1 MVGADGSLL
10 ASQKES
16 DRGAIVATSGS
27 SMAGEARFAVGW
39 QDSFAAVFTTAG
51 QSGACSLQLTNGGSV
66 CAAGAL
72 RGLEWASPVAALA
85 ALVVRTYGEEDGV
98 VIVLNVVP
106 VALGGS
112 SLVAFDD
119 ECAVTVRPRA
129 SAHATTER
137 LSFLPS
143 CRLLLFASTDGD
155 SVVVLKACHLSFTF
169 LSSILFQVALL
180 SLTSAS

>member
-39 QDSFAAVFTTAG
+39 QDSFAVVFTTAG
-51 QSGACSLQLTNGGSV
+51 QSGACSLQRTNGGSV

-85 ALVVRTYGEEDGV
+85 ALVVRTYAEEDGDGV
-98 VIVLNVVP
+98 VSVLNVVP

-112 SLVAFDD
+112 SLVAFD

-129 SAHATTER
+129 SAHATTGR

-143 CRLLLFASTDGD
+143 CRVLLFASTDGD
-155 SVVVLKACHLSFTF
+155 SVVVLKACHLSFTY
-169 LSSILFQVALL
+169 LSSYL
-180 SLTSAS
+180 

>member
-1 MVGADGSLL
+1 
-10 ASQKES
+10 
-16 DRGAIVATSGS
+16 
-27 SMAGEARFAVGW
+27 MAGEARFAVGW

-72 RGLEWASPVAALA
+72 RGLEWASPVASLA
-85 ALVVRTYGEEDGV
+85 ALVVRTYAEEDGGV
-98 VIVLNVVP
+98 VSVLNVVP

-112 SLVAFDD
+112 SLVAFD

-129 SAHATTER
+129 SANATTER
-137 LSFLPS
+137 LSYLPS

>member
-1 MVGADGSLL
+1 
-10 ASQKES
+10 
-16 DRGAIVATSGS
+16 
-27 SMAGEARFAVGW
+27 MAGEARFAVGW

-98 VIVLNVVP
+98 VSVLNVVP

-112 SLVAFDD
+112 SLVAFD

-129 SAHATTER
+129 SAHATTHGR
-137 LSFLPS
+137 LSYLPS

-155 SVVVLKACHLSFTF
+155 SVVVLKVLPSFFNFSF
-169 LSSILFQVALL
+169 LI
-180 SLTSAS
+180 

>member
-1 MVGADGSLL
+1 MSVCEETDAVAMVCSDGSLWIITHIAHLMSAPETLRRVEGVPLLTASVSLLAWAGGKLLVPHGGNFDVVGADGSLL

-98 VIVLNVVP
+98 VSVLNVVP
-106 VALGGS
+106 VALGG
-112 SLVAFDD
+112 
-119 ECAVTVRPRA
+119 T
-129 SAHATTER
+129 
-137 LSFLPS
+137 
-143 CRLLLFASTDGD
+143 
-155 SVVVLKACHLSFTF
+155 
-169 LSSILFQVALL
+169 
-180 SLTSAS
+180 

>member
-39 QDSFAAVFTTAG
+39 QDSFAAVFTAAG
-51 QSGACSLQLTNGGSV
+51 QSGASSSLQRTNGGSV

-98 VIVLNVVP
+98 VSVLNVVP

-119 ECAVTVRPRA
+119 DECAVTVRPRA
-129 SAHATTER
+129 SANATTER
-137 LSFLPS
+137 LSYLPS

-169 LSSILFQVALL
+169 LS
-180 SLTSAS
+180 